1 MKALPASRGP
11 TRTARERRACYPMGK
26 QKLFSRGAHRLT
38 ATARAALAFAAAS
51 ACIEPSWLYDRSVT
65 PSHAAAES
73 LVGLVL
79 AQNLGEDH
87 LVARTLVSA
96 ARVAPVVLLGGIV
109 LASIAIPSWLTFEY
123 RAGENA
129 LRKLGASLSDAKSG
143 GLLVELPTQISDDTL
158 IKEGPHLERLDVAHL
173 NLPHSRLTSLEPLKG
188 LTNLSSLALLDAAGI
203 TGLEP
208 LKGLTNLR
216 SLDLSYATGVTS
228 LEPLKGLTNLSLLDL
243 RSATGITSLEP
254 LKGLT
259 KLSSLGLR
267 NATGVTSLEP
277 LKGLANLS
285 WLDLSY
291 ATGVTSLEPLS
302 GLTRLRSLYLDN
314 ATGITSL
321 EPLKGLTELSS
332 LDLRDAIGIT
342 SLEPLKGLTNLGWL
356 NLNNATGITSLE
368 PLSGLTSLRSLYLD
382 NAAGITSLEPLK
394 GLRVRIYGASDE
406 LLATMN

>member
-11 TRTARERRACYPMGK
+11 TRTARERRACYPLRK

-65 PSHAAAES
+65 LSHAAAEF
-73 LVGLVL
+73 LGWPRLG
-79 AQNLGEDH
+79 QNLGEDH

-96 ARVAPVVLLGGIV
+96 ARVALVVLLGGIV

-129 LRKLGASLSDAKSG
+129 LRKLGASFSEAKSG

-173 NLPHSRLTSLEPLKG
+173 NLPHSKLTSLEPLKG
-188 LTNLSSLALLDAAGI
+188 LTNLSSLDLLDAAGI

-208 LKGLTNLR
+208 LKGLTNLS

-228 LEPLKGLTNLSLLDL
+228 LEPLKGLTKLSSLDL
-243 RSATGITSLEP
+243 RNATGITSLEP

-259 KLSSLGLR
+259 KLSSLDLRNATGVTSLEPLKGLTKLSSLDLRNATGITSLEPLKGLTKLSSLDLR

-277 LKGLANLS
+277 LKGLANLR

-291 ATGVTSLEPLS
+291 
-302 GLTRLRSLYLDN
+302 
-314 ATGITSL
+314 
-321 EPLKGLTELSS
+321 
-332 LDLRDAIGIT
+332 
-342 SLEPLKGLTNLGWL
+342 
-356 NLNNATGITSLE
+356 ATGITSLE